1 MNTQKNMVK
10 MILLSLL
17 IAAVNIFCFSKAGLG
32 LSFFSPS
39 VFQKSLSITI
49 FLMSIGVFG
58 YAGFHLMIKEEP
70 MQEETLEEE
79 VLEDETESSAVRYL
93 KKMKESLKT
102 RTFAYNEVEKASL
115 QYDEFMRK
123 KQSLQELIAL
133 HDFKAAERFSSTA
146 DDVENC
152 LAKNFRLML
161 TRLVILDYD
170 DEARYKSKYCGYMSE
185 RLQKNEEILNHFD
198 VFLDELSRMKD
209 EDTENF
215 RENINLQAAIDVL
228 KGLRNENEQDSGYS
242 SLFDLDDERLKL
254 VSHSKDAIDV
264 IYVDEQEPNKH
275 SQTYPPQN

>member
-1 MNTQKNMVK
+1 MNTRKNMVK

-39 VFQKSLSITI
+39 VFQKSLSITVL
-49 FLMSIGVFG
+49 LMSIGVFG
-58 YAGFHLMIKEEP
+58 YTGFHLLIKEEP
-70 MQEETLEEE
+70 IREEIQEEE

-102 RTFAYNEVEKASL
+102 RSFAYSEVEKASL

-123 KQSLQELIAL
+123 KQSLQELIAI

-146 DDVENC
+146 EDVENC

-170 DEARYKSKYCGYMSE
+170 DELRYKNQYCGYMRE

-209 EDTENF
+209 EDTENLK
-215 RENINLQAAIDVL
+215 ENINLQAAIDVL
-228 KGLRNENEQDSGYS
+228 KGLRSENEQDSGYS
-242 SLFDLDDERLKL
+242 SLFDLDADRLKL

-264 IYVDEQEPNKH
+264 IYVDEQSSNGN
-275 SQTYPPQN
+275 SQTYPPQT